1 MQKSIKNDI
10 VVRRVS
16 DVLQKKNKLNFFK
29 SLG

>member
-29 SLG
+29 SLA